1 MSEQQGGRRQGG
13 GNRNRRRSAPRR
25 RPQSDAQEQQ
35 RSGNLTT
42 ANSLP
47 PVEPPTGFAKLGV
60 PERIDIGLA
69 AAGFAEPFAIQLEAI
84 PVAMKGRDVCGRAKT
99 GSGKTLAF
107 GIPMLSRMNGSAG
120 PNAPLGLVLVPTRE
134 LAVQVAEVL
143 QPVAASA
150 GITVAP
156 VYGGASREHQVRDL
170 QRATDRSH

>member
-1 MSEQQGGRRQGG
+1 M
-13 GNRNRRRSAPRR
+13 
-25 RPQSDAQEQQ
+25 
-35 RSGNLTT
+35 TT

-107 GIPMLSRMNGSAG
+107 GDSD
-120 PNAPLGLVLVPTRE
+120 
-134 LAVQVAEVL
+134 AVKNERF
-143 QPVAASA
+143 
-150 GITVAP
+150 
-156 VYGGASREHQVRDL
+156 GGAKCSARISACSD
-170 QRATDRSH
+170 A